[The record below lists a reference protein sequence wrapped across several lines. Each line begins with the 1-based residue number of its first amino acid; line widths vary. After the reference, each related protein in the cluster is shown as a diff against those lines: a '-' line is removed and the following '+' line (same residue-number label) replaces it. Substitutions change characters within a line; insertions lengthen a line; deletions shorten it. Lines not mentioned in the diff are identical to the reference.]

1 MANGRLALVPFR
13 LWVWDIMF
21 SFMVYFKV
29 QICITY
35 KTIVDFFSVSECFS
49 MRNLFSR
56 LYLFSMYMYSVH
68 WIYLVCQLYT
78 HVFSTLDMFGI
89 RNLISINRIFNLC
102 WSVFYCMQ
110 SSNWEQILLKG
121 FIDLIELV
129 LQLTAAFISLIMF
142 WDLFCSLTDD
152 C

>member
-1 MANGRLALVPFR
+1 MADWPSFHSDSEFEILC
-13 LWVWDIMF
+13 F

-89 RNLISINRIFNLC
+89 QNLISINRIFNLC